1 MPADGGQVADWF
13 SKPGDAICAL
23 MHRRG
28 VTADD
33 LATHLDGGVGELRSL
48 LEGHCRID
56 GRSSEVLS
64 QFLGGSAKFWLKRQ
78 ENFEQALERAVE
90 AAAEHADDWFGS
102 VPIPRSRGRRPAT
115 DKAVRDELRRRML
128 FYSVPT
134 LSSWEQRYGRI
145 CTETHFRRSMSFVPL
160 DSAVLLWLR
169 RGELEAELVQTRS
182 WSPERLEERLDRIR
196 QLTRINHPSRF
207 LPKLRSICAEAGVA
221 VVIVRTPKGCHAS
234 GATRLVSAD
243 KAMILLSFR
252 HRSDDH
258 FWFTVFHEIG
268 HLLLHGAD
276 TFVDSDETPT
286 DELEQQANDFAR
298 QCLIPPEREE
308 EFLRLK
314 AVRNSIIR
322 FSVSVGIAPG
332 LTVGQMQHRQMIEH
346 SQMNFL
352 KRRWKWEEIDHA
364 CV

>member
-1 MPADGGQVADWF
+1 MSVDGGQVADWF

-23 MHRRG
+23 MHRRE

-33 LATHLDGGVGELRSL
+33 LATHLEGGVNELRGL
-48 LEGHCRID
+48 LDGSNPID
-56 GRSSEVLS
+56 ARSSEVLS
-64 QFLGGSAKFWLKRQ
+64 QFLGGSPKFWLKRQ

-90 AAAEHADDWFGS
+90 LAAEHADDWLGN
-102 VPIPRSRGRRPAT
+102 VPMPQSRGRRAAT
-115 DKAVRDELRRRML
+115 VKAIREELRRRML

-134 LSSWEQRYGRI
+134 LTSWQQRYGRV
-145 CTETHFRRSMSFVPL
+145 CTDTHFRRSMSFVPL
-160 DSAVLLWLR
+160 DSEVLLWLR
-169 RGELEAELVQTRS
+169 RGELEAELVQTHS
-182 WSPERLEERLDRIR
+182 WSPQKLKERLGRIR
-196 QLTRINHPSRF
+196 QLTKINHPSRF

-221 VVIVRTPKGCHAS
+221 VVVVRNPKGCHAS

-252 HRSDDH
+252 HRSNDQ

-268 HLLLHGAD
+268 HLLLHGAE
-276 TFVDSDETPT
+276 TFVDSDETPA
-286 DELEQQANDFAR
+286 DEIEQQANDFAR
-298 QCLIPPEREE
+298 QCLIPPEREA

-314 AVRNSIIR
+314 AARNSIIR
-322 FSVSVGIAPG
+322 FSVSLGIAPG
-332 LTVGQMQHRQMIEH
+332 LTVGQMQHRKMIEY

-352 KRRWKWEEIDHA
+352 KRRWKWEEIDYA

>member
-1 MPADGGQVADWF
+1 MAAADHTADWF

-23 MHRRG
+23 MQRRG
-28 VTADD
+28 ITADV
-33 LATHLDGGVGELRSL
+33 LAGHLDGGLDEVRGL
-48 LEGHCRID
+48 LDGSNRID
-56 GRSSEVLS
+56 NRSSLVIS
-64 QFLGGSAKFWLKRQ
+64 QILGGSPKFWLKRQ
-78 ENFEQALERAVE
+78 ENFEHALERALHS
-90 AAAEHADDWFGS
+90 ASEHAEDWLDN
-102 VPIPRSRGRRPAT
+102 VPMPGARGRRVT
-115 DKAVRDELRRRML
+115 SSDKVRGELRRRMI

-134 LSSWEQRYGRI
+134 LASWNQRYGRI
-145 CTETHFRRSMSFVPL
+145 CTDTHFRRSMSFVPL

-169 RGELEAELVQTRS
+169 RGELEAELIQTRA
-182 WSPERLEERLDRIR
+182 WSPQRLKERLDRIR
-196 QLTRINHPSRF
+196 QLTKINHPSRF

-234 GATRLVSAD
+234 GATRLISAD

-286 DELEQQANDFAR
+286 DELEQQANAFAR

>member
-28 VTADD
+28 VKADD
-33 LATHLDGGVGELRSL
+33 IAIHLDGGVSELRGL
-48 LEGHCRID
+48 LEGHSRID
-56 GRSSEVLS
+56 ARSSEVLS
-64 QFLGGSAKFWLKRQ
+64 HCLGGSTKFWLKRQ

-90 AAAEHADDWFGS
+90 SAAEHANEWLDT
-102 VPIPRSRGRRPAT
+102 VPLPRSRGRRSAT
-115 DKAVRDELRRRML
+115 DKSMREELRRRML

-134 LSSWEQRYGRI
+134 LASWEQRYGRI
-145 CTETHFRRSMSFVPL
+145 CTDTHFRRSMSFVPL

-182 WSPERLEERLDRIR
+182 WSPQTLEESLDRIR
-196 QLTRINHPSRF
+196 QLTKINHPSRF

-221 VVIVRTPKGCHAS
+221 VVTVRTPKGCHAS

-252 HRSDDH
+252 HRSDDQ

-276 TFVDSDETPT
+276 TFVDSDETPA